1 MNKILILLLAIGA
14 SMSKSFSQQYLVLNK
29 DTVGVV
35 TSFDMVSYE
44 IENPQG
50 SKIISSNAKC
60 GISLYRSLNK
70 QEKDEIKGFIQGK
83 FNNPSV
89 KILYTKE
96 YKKAGYY
103 LIEAG
108 KMRNKSILTA
118 IVGSVSGSLIM
129 AIGTATANP
138 VLIYTGG
145 AIISGSGISS
155 LIMNVRANNLL
166 IKSGNKMVSNSK

>member
-1 MNKILILLLAIGA
+1 MNKILALSLVIGI
-14 SMSKSFSQQYLVLNK
+14 SMSKSFSQQYLILNK

-35 TSFDMVSYE
+35 TSFDMISYE
-44 IENPQG
+44 IESPRS
-50 SKIISSNAKC
+50 SKIISSHAKC
-60 GISLYRSLNK
+60 VISLYRGLNK
-70 QEKDEIKGFIQGK
+70 REKDEIKRIIQEK
-83 FNNPSV
+83 FYYV
-89 KILYTKE
+89 KIVYTKE

-118 IVGSVSGSLIM
+118 IVGSVSGSLII